1 MNSVTKCLMDEPTRP
16 LRSSRATAEEQK
28 VRFGPQHIAGA
39 CTSVPMLFSPRK
51 SKQFLT
57 KMSSPGPNKPPGG
70 SSTRGNKR
78 PSGNGDSNKK
88 PKKAKKKA

>member
-1 MNSVTKCLMDEPTRP
+1 
-16 LRSSRATAEEQK
+16 
-28 VRFGPQHIAGA
+28 
-39 CTSVPMLFSPRK
+39 
-51 SKQFLT
+51 
-57 KMSSPGPNKPPGG
+57 MSSPGPNKPPGG

>member
-1 MNSVTKCLMDEPTRP
+1 MNSITKCLMDEPTRP

-39 CTSVPMLFSPRK
+39 CTSVPMLFSARK
-51 SKQFLT
+51 PKQFLT
-57 KMSSPGPNKPPGG
+57 KMSSPGQKPPGG

-78 PSGNGDSNKK
+78 PSGDGDSNKK